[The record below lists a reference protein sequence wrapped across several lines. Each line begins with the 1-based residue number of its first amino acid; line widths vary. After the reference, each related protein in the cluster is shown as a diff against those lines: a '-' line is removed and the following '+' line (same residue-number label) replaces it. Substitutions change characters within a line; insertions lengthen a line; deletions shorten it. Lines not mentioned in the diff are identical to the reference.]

1 MDISKEDNSVPPGV
15 GFVEYDAGRRCR
27 IRAMNLG
34 HDLSS
39 ENYLLESIARRTK

>member
-1 MDISKEDNSVPPGV
+1 MDISEKENPVQPGDSFMENIV
-15 GFVEYDAGRRCR
+15 GRRWR

-39 ENYLLESIARRTK
+39 ES